1 VLLAAALAD
10 PVWAQ
15 TAESGA
21 ADPALAPIAAFDQS
35 LLEAMKAGGGAA
47 GVETRYRRLL
57 PVVEKTFDLP
67 TMMRFAVGPSWSGY
81 SAAQQEGLVRAFGR
95 LSAANLSHNFD
106 SFSGQEFKLNPVV
119 ETRGPDKLV
128 RTQIVSKTGAGADL
142 NYRMRRS
149 GAGWKVIDV
158 YFGAI
163 SQLTAQRSD
172 FTATVASG
180 GPEALMKKID
190 AQTAK
195 LLTP

>member
-119 ETRGPDKLV
+119 ETRGPDKLSHASV
-128 RTQIVSKTGAGADL
+128 RRGVEGDRRLFWGHQPAHRAAVRLHRNRRLRRPRSADEE
-142 NYRMRRS
+142 
-149 GAGWKVIDV
+149 D
-158 YFGAI
+158 
-163 SQLTAQRSD
+163 
-172 FTATVASG
+172 
-180 GPEALMKKID
+180 
-190 AQTAK
+190 
-195 LLTP
+195 